1 MRCMLCIKPKYK
13 QFRPYVSFHSFPKCP
28 IQKQVWMN
36 ICNITNQVDLTKCK
50 ICSFHFQL
58 DCFKDHTDK
67 RILKP
72 DAIPTYF
79 VKRYIRK
86 QYLQLATEHDYSKLA
101 NLNNSCILCVKSMIK
116 FKLGSKITL
125 HKFPTCPER
134 RQDWINRCQL
144 TNQEVLPKHKLC
156 SLHFEPTCFK
166 SSEKKRILYQNA
178 VPTIF
183 EVGRYNYKRRV
194 FKGKS
199 KDCVKMEIACQDQ

>member
-36 ICNITNQVDLTKCK
+36 ICNITNQVDLTK
-50 ICSFHFQL
+50 
-58 DCFKDHTDK
+58 
-67 RILKP
+67 
-72 DAIPTYF
+72 Y
-79 VKRYIRK
+79 
-86 QYLQLATEHDYSKLA
+86 YSKLA